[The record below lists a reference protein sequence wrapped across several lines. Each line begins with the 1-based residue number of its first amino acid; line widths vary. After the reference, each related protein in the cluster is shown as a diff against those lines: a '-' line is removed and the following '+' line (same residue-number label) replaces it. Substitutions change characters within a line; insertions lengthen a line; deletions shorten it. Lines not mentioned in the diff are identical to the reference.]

1 MKKIIFLV
9 ILFFIIYCGA
19 IAVYAQEAGYNYRE
33 ENGYTILENPDG
45 TVQVKSTFNTDNTIE
60 INGNT
65 IDLKP
70 NSELTIKNNN
80 EFQLIGEGDL
90 TIHGRKLAGIKNAII
105 KSDGK
110 DIVYAD
116 FTSAKGGTYGFIFN
130 KYRYDYTAQ
139 AGTKVVFDPLG
150 GKISGE
156 KAALQISLQDRPA
169 FGIDSA
175 KSFSISLK
183 DGNPYRVDLGE
194 GGTFYHKGIF
204 RATQGG
210 LSIFLNG
217 ESIKNFEGNAISF
230 NDERNVMSLKGFV
243 KYSREGTTLNYEGL
257 SGDAYTDFDYF
268 GKSHFDVQQGDA
280 RIDNGKHEVLIHNGE
295 AKLRLK
301 NSGAVIADDFS
312 FSSYDKG
319 GRELKGFIRERQ
331 GSYEITSFDDEG
343 NLKTVSLPLSAFNNR
358 ISASINELF
367 DTKTGRAVVEKDLR
381 AVVTEIESK
390 LKELNKD
397 DPDYQKNYDALRFE
411 KIIVEGNIARLKNE
425 PTESYTNQLRDYIQQ
440 VQTPELKLRAQ
451 YVLAEMLIQNANAKG
466 IPSKYSYEAWIGT
479 GNNRY
484 PQGSI
489 DFEVIDGKVT
499 AVLKDNKRYP
509 LSISKDEIK
518 SNVPR
523 SLDYVIDELYKNNEV
538 AHLEEIAVPS
548 GSTVIQKG
556 VSTDSPL
563 YQVLEKQI
571 NEAQQ
576 LLGQTINDPEL
587 SGASRLLLAQSY
599 GKLGGSDRSMQE
611 LEKVMQNTADTSVK
625 SEAARLVGV
634 TLFSEDPRKNAQQ
647 AMVELQRAIMLSEG
661 NEQAQKSLLKIKS
674 SLINDRVRLYAN
686 EPEKI
691 LNDVNRI
698 LGQGS
703 ENDPWYEQSQD
714 GLFHPYTLYYYK
726 ISGRAQEILGEQQTL
741 LDANNYGLVGA
752 QGLRSLV
759 ENNVDIEA
767 FHSAPILEQFSTVA
781 RAQGL
786 DRIISPEELR
796 TLVTDNAID
805 FSSRTT
811 YPQEVRRLFE
821 SIEKKY
827 GAEAANTYFS
837 QFNKGMYTLGAVD
850 YALQNDRALYLI
862 ASNGNGF
869 QTIPYSGE
877 QAGNP
882 FIVDRIGK
890 SIERNVYESGV
901 IQASDF
907 VISAALLG
915 LGGKA
920 VGLAGE
926 ALGVGKYVQG
936 VRTVLSPGEFLAV
949 KTIGDVAP
957 KTATVLGIGGDIA
970 AQTSISHALHAIS
983 PDFAGVYDIVSLF
996 GNYGRKAAEKVGG
1009 LIKELSI
1016 VENAAGDVK
1025 YFVRAE
1031 SEEAAEQI
1039 AKQLRDE
1046 GRDVLENIGTFNR
1059 EKIKNLPL
1067 EKQKAFEEKYET
1079 LTKMVSEYE
1088 KNPDKVS
1095 NELLDI
1101 IDQADSFD
1109 DQTWKGVHIFTSEE
1123 LLIIDAEEIKGLS
1136 LLSADERGKAITKII
1151 DDYQKSNSL
1160 VFGKVEGNSFAVL
1173 PKGGLIIQ
1181 DKKSPHFLESG
1192 EIEDAMRGP
1201 NFDDPI
1207 EREIARRVDAIT
1219 FEELLHSAQFSAGEP
1234 ILLSPYTE
1242 EFGEYLANKVLRGEL
1257 SREAFK
1263 ELTSNRVELDI
1274 AAFLYEHNPQFIDD
1288 LFLNNYK
1295 GRREIIDF
1303 IKSKNILVGSEIPRE
1318 FSEIAPINLENVD
1331 TAMRELLDANSESA
1345 LRGQK
1350 TLSTLRDRAELVPR
1364 EILTIDPERLDLWKN
1379 INIKFDR
1386 NKQAIVRSSSPEE
1399 IAVKEKVLNNL
1410 QKVSFSEF
1418 EENLERSVNDL
1429 NKAMRDQESPYVVLY
1444 GTPHKSN
1451 RWVYELSKDS
1461 FETKPYEESY
1471 FDLNYELNPGHPT
1484 PKKNSNLERW
1494 IREGVNTF
1502 VVPDDAIYSGAQ
1514 VTDYFLRPLADT
1526 YTAAGKEL
1534 NVYFVAPYTTSFAH
1548 QTIKYNAERYPG
1560 IKVHVISQKN
1570 MKTINELL
1578 TPEERRLYPID
1589 DGVTATYFDHKI
1601 PDFVSFDEG
1610 LADTLHSDDHVPV
1623 YKKQS
1628 GKYYEKE
1635 EEEFLRYAEPWKFS
1649 NSGKMIAE
1657 LTHLIISSISHFINN
1672 VHQTSYSFSVY
1683 FIHCITVFE
1692 ITSNDCSISNH

>member
-1 MKKIIFLV
+1 MLTHSNSARQ
-9 ILFFIIYCGA
+9 LFFFPSRRRHTRWNCDWSSD
-19 IAVYAQEAGYNYRE
+19 V
-33 ENGYTILENPDG
+33 
-45 TVQVKSTFNTDNTIE
+45 SSS
-60 INGNT
+60 
-65 IDLKP
+65 DL
-70 NSELTIKNNN
+70 
-80 EFQLIGEGDL
+80 
-90 TIHGRKLAGIKNAII
+90 
-105 KSDGK
+105 
-110 DIVYAD
+110 
-116 FTSAKGGTYGFIFN
+116 
-130 KYRYDYTAQ
+130 
-139 AGTKVVFDPLG
+139 
-150 GKISGE
+150 
-156 KAALQISLQDRPA
+156 
-169 FGIDSA
+169 
-175 KSFSISLK
+175 
-183 DGNPYRVDLGE
+183 
-194 GGTFYHKGIF
+194 
-204 RATQGG
+204 
-210 LSIFLNG
+210 
-217 ESIKNFEGNAISF
+217 
-230 NDERNVMSLKGFV
+230 
-243 KYSREGTTLNYEGL
+243 
-257 SGDAYTDFDYF
+257 
-268 GKSHFDVQQGDA
+268 
-280 RIDNGKHEVLIHNGE
+280 
-295 AKLRLK
+295 
-301 NSGAVIADDFS
+301 
-312 FSSYDKG
+312 
-319 GRELKGFIRERQ
+319 
-331 GSYEITSFDDEG
+331 
-343 NLKTVSLPLSAFNNR
+343 AFNNR

-466 IPSKYSYEAWIGT
+466 IPSK
-479 GNNRY
+479 
-484 PQGSI
+484 
-489 DFEVIDGKVT
+489 
-499 AVLKDNKRYP
+499 
-509 LSISKDEIK
+509 
-518 SNVPR
+518 
-523 SLDYVIDELYKNNEV
+523 
-538 AHLEEIAVPS
+538 
-548 GSTVIQKG
+548 
-556 VSTDSPL
+556 
-563 YQVLEKQI
+563 
-571 NEAQQ
+571 
-576 LLGQTINDPEL
+576 
-587 SGASRLLLAQSY
+587 
-599 GKLGGSDRSMQE
+599 
-611 LEKVMQNTADTSVK
+611 
-625 SEAARLVGV
+625 
-634 TLFSEDPRKNAQQ
+634 NAQQ

-661 NEQAQKSLLKIKS
+661 NEQAQKALLKIKS

-703 ENDPWYEQSQD
+703 ENDPLYEQSQD

-767 FHSAPILEQFSTVA
+767 FHSAPIIEQFSTVA

-1136 LLSADERGKAITKII
+1136 LLSADKRGKAITKII

-1181 DKKSPHFLESG
+1181 DKKSPHFLES
-1192 EIEDAMRGP
+1192 R
-1201 NFDDPI
+1201 
-1207 EREIARRVDAIT
+1207 
-1219 FEELLHSAQFSAGEP
+1219 
-1234 ILLSPYTE
+1234 
-1242 EFGEYLANKVLRGEL
+1242 
-1257 SREAFK
+1257 
-1263 ELTSNRVELDI
+1263 
-1274 AAFLYEHNPQFIDD
+1274 
-1288 LFLNNYK
+1288 
-1295 GRREIIDF
+1295 
-1303 IKSKNILVGSEIPRE
+1303 SE
-1318 FSEIAPINLENVD
+1318 
-1331 TAMRELLDANSESA
+1331 
-1345 LRGQK
+1345 
-1350 TLSTLRDRAELVPR
+1350 
-1364 EILTIDPERLDLWKN
+1364 
-1379 INIKFDR
+1379 
-1386 NKQAIVRSSSPEE
+1386 
-1399 IAVKEKVLNNL
+1399 
-1410 QKVSFSEF
+1410 
-1418 EENLERSVNDL
+1418 
-1429 NKAMRDQESPYVVLY
+1429 
-1444 GTPHKSN
+1444 
-1451 RWVYELSKDS
+1451 
-1461 FETKPYEESY
+1461 
-1471 FDLNYELNPGHPT
+1471 
-1484 PKKNSNLERW
+1484 
-1494 IREGVNTF
+1494 
-1502 VVPDDAIYSGAQ
+1502 
-1514 VTDYFLRPLADT
+1514 
-1526 YTAAGKEL
+1526 
-1534 NVYFVAPYTTSFAH
+1534 
-1548 QTIKYNAERYPG
+1548 
-1560 IKVHVISQKN
+1560 
-1570 MKTINELL
+1570 
-1578 TPEERRLYPID
+1578 
-1589 DGVTATYFDHKI
+1589 
-1601 PDFVSFDEG
+1601 
-1610 LADTLHSDDHVPV
+1610 
-1623 YKKQS
+1623 
-1628 GKYYEKE
+1628 
-1635 EEEFLRYAEPWKFS
+1635 
-1649 NSGKMIAE
+1649 
-1657 LTHLIISSISHFINN
+1657 
-1672 VHQTSYSFSVY
+1672 
-1683 FIHCITVFE
+1683 
-1692 ITSNDCSISNH
+1692 